1 VARFQPGHTGKPKGA
16 RNKLTNDFLV
26 ALAADFAE
34 HGAKAIKIMR
44 IEEPAAYVKVVA
56 SILPKEITFENATT
70 DMDDDALE
78 ELIVRIREHLLTQRQ
93 EEPVLIEAKADV
105 AT

>member
-16 RNKLTNDFLV
+16 RNKLTGDFLH

-34 HGAKAIKIMR
+34 FGAKAIKICR
-44 IEEPAAYVKVVA
+44 IEEPATYVRIVA
-56 SILPKEITFENATT
+56 SLMPKEITFETATS